1 MNKIWQKFGELT
13 NEEAVNLPAGQAR
26 KLAEDEFR
34 EELPF
39 EDIDGGV
46 MDAATPRRDF
56 LKYLGF
62 STAAAA
68 LAASCKIPS
77 RKVVPFANKPAD
89 VFPGVAKYYATTY
102 VQDGDVLPVIAK
114 VRDGRPIKI
123 EGNDLCSFTKGGTSP
138 RVQASVLDLYD
149 TYRLTHPK
157 QRTGNGKFQEVPTF
171 DQLDRNIASALAGLG
186 GTPVVLLTSTIVS

>member
-1 MNKIWQKFGELT
+1 MGVTMAKKIWQKFGELT
-13 NEEAVNLPAGQAR
+13 NEEAVR
-26 KLAEDEFR
+26 KLAEDEFK

-89 VFPGVAKYYATTY
+89 VFPGVAKYFATTY

-123 EGNDLCSFTKGGTSP
+123 EGNDLCPF
-138 RVQASVLDLYD
+138 
-149 TYRLTHPK
+149 YRL
-157 QRTGNGKFQEVPTF
+157 F
-171 DQLDRNIASALAGLG
+171 DH
-186 GTPVVLLTSTIVS
+186 

>member
-1 MNKIWQKFGELT
+1 MGKKIWQKFGELT
-13 NEEAVNLPAGQAR
+13 NEEAAKR
-26 KLAEDEFR
+26 LAEDEFK
-34 EELPF
+34 EQLPF

-46 MDAATPRRDF
+46 LDAATPRRDF

-68 LAASCKIPS
+68 VAASCKIPS
-77 RKVVPFANKPAD
+77 RRIVPFANKPPD

-102 VQDGDVLPVIAK
+102 VQDGDALPVVAK

-138 RVQASVLDLYD
+138 RAQALFSI
-149 TYRLTHPK
+149 
-157 QRTGNGKFQEVPTF
+157 FMIC
-171 DQLDRNIASALAGLG
+171 IASHIPKGKPAINLRRYQRL
-186 GTPVVLLTSTIVS
+186 INWIKW